1 MSRIL
6 LDDENINGKYCTLN
20 YKRKFENSSFKMCVL
35 VLPYNLNKL
44 TKRNAICNKTSFA
57 ECCNA

>member
-57 ECCNA
+57 E